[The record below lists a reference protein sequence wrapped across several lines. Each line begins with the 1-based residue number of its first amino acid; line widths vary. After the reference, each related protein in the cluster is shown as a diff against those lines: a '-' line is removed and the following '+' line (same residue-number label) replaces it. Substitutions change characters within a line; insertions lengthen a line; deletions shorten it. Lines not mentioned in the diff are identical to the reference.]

1 LIPCARVES
10 GRASKNQVSRRHFV
24 GGATAAAAL
33 GTLGLTPT
41 VAEAKLRRAAE
52 RGIRRLPGGAPM
64 LRDLQSQVDAY
75 DALAHLS
82 TNENPFGPSEK
93 AIEAMTYAFKY
104 SNRYGYPDN
113 NVQQRIADAHGVPRD
128 HVLMGAGSGEILD
141 VVGLTWLAADK
152 KVVGVEPSYG
162 SVYQHAT
169 GIDADTI
176 LLPLESDYRQNIERM
191 VDVTNRNARDV
202 GFVYLCNP
210 NNPTG
215 VTVTA
220 DEVAYLL
227 DNIPQDIPVLID
239 EAYHHFV
246 EDPAYEESL
255 KYVRE
260 GRRVIV
266 ARTFS
271 KIFGMAAMRIGFA
284 IAPPDMIE
292 EMRPYSTGSVNALA
306 RWGAVA
312 SMEDTPSS
320 ERMLAH
326 NRQWRN
332 KTVSDVEG
340 LGFEVIPS
348 QTNFFMVN
356 LRTNIA
362 PIRQAFRD
370 RGVAV
375 GRNFPPMLEHLRVS
389 IGNEEEMGRFMN
401 AFEDIMKNAAAGA
414 GA

>member
-1 LIPCARVES
+1 MS
-10 GRASKNQVSRRHFV
+10 SHVSRRHFI
-24 GGATAAAAL
+24 GGVTAAAAL
-33 GTLGLTPT
+33 GTVGITPQ
-41 VAEAKLRRAAE
+41 VAEARVRRAAD
-52 RGIRRLPGGAPM
+52 RGIRYLPGGAPM
-64 LRDLQSQVDAY
+64 HRTLQSRVDEY

-82 TNENPFGPSEK
+82 SNENPFGPSEK
-93 AIEAMTYAFKY
+93 ALEAMTYAFKY
-104 SNRYGYPDN
+104 SMRYGYPDN
-113 NVQQRIADAHGVPRD
+113 DVQRRIADAHEVPRD
-128 HVLMGAGSGEILD
+128 HTLMGAGSGEILD
-141 VVGLTWLAADK
+141 VVGLTWLAHDK

-162 SVYQHAT
+162 SVYSHAT
-169 GIDADTI
+169 GIDAETL
-176 LLPLESDYRQNIERM
+176 LLPLEADYRQNIERM

-220 DEVAYLL
+220 DEISYLL
-227 DNIPQDIPVLID
+227 DNIPEDIPVLID

-260 GRRVIV
+260 GRRVVI

-271 KIFGMAAMRIGFA
+271 KIYGMAAMRIGFA
-284 IAPPDMIE
+284 IAPPDMIQ

-312 SMEDTPSS
+312 SMEDQPAAD
-320 ERMLAH
+320 RMLVH
-326 NRQWRN
+326 NKRLREQ
-332 KTVSDVEG
+332 TISDLEG
-340 LGFEVIPS
+340 LGYECIPS

-356 LRTNIA
+356 LRQTVA
-362 PIRQAFRD
+362 PIRQAFRQ

-375 GRNFPPMLEHLRVS
+375 GRDFPPMLDYLRVS
-389 IGNEEEMGRFMN
+389 IGTEDEMGRFMN
-401 AFEDIMKNAAAGA
+401 AFEDVMKTMSAGA
-414 GA
+414 ED

>member
-1 LIPCARVES
+1 MS
-10 GRASKNQVSRRHFV
+10 SHVSRRHFI
-24 GGATAAAAL
+24 GGVTAAAAL
-33 GTLGLTPT
+33 GTVGVTPQ
-41 VAEAKLRRAAE
+41 VAEARVRRAAD
-52 RGIRRLPGGAPM
+52 RGIRYLPGGAPM
-64 LRDLQSQVDAY
+64 HRTLQSRVDEY

-82 TNENPFGPSEK
+82 SNENPFGPSEK
-93 AIEAMTYAFKY
+93 ALEAMTYAFKY
-104 SNRYGYPDN
+104 SMRYGYPDN
-113 NVQQRIADAHGVPRD
+113 DVQRRIADAHEVPRD
-128 HVLMGAGSGEILD
+128 HTLMGAGSGEILD
-141 VVGLTWLAADK
+141 VVGLTWLAHDK

-162 SVYQHAT
+162 SVYSHAT
-169 GIDADTI
+169 GIDAETL
-176 LLPLESDYRQNIERM
+176 LLPLEADYRQNIERM

-220 DEVAYLL
+220 DEISYLL
-227 DNIPQDIPVLID
+227 DNIPEDIPVLID

-260 GRRVIV
+260 GRRVVI

-271 KIFGMAAMRIGFA
+271 KIYGMAAMRIGFA
-284 IAPPDMIE
+284 IAPPDMIQ

-312 SMEDTPSS
+312 SMEDQPAA
-320 ERMLAH
+320 ERMLVH
-326 NRQWRN
+326 NKRLREQ
-332 KTVSDVEG
+332 TISDLES
-340 LGFEVIPS
+340 LGYECIPS

-356 LRTNIA
+356 LRQTVA
-362 PIRQAFRD
+362 PIRQAFRQ

-375 GRNFPPMLEHLRVS
+375 GRDFPPMLDHLRVS
-389 IGNEEEMGRFMN
+389 IGTEDEMGRFMN
-401 AFEDIMKNAAAGA
+401 AFEDIMKTMSAGA
-414 GA
+414 GD